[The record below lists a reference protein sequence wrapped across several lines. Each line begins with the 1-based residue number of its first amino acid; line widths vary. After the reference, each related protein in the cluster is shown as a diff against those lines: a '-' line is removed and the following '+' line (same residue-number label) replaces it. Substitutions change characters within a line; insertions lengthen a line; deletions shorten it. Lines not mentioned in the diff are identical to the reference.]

1 MHDRAGRTPGDRRGH
16 RCGRGVRHGAPALTR
31 TLGLVGTLVRDRFE
45 TDAGAVE
52 CWGGLGYGIAAAA
65 AARGDEWRIRPIVK
79 VGDDL
84 AEEARAHLSRVPHV
98 DARGVCVVPEPNNR
112 VTLRYV
118 DDAERVERLT
128 GGVPGWTID
137 ELGPHLEECDALL
150 VNFISGY
157 EAGLH
162 TCQTLRSDFDGPIHA
177 DLHSLFLGQESDGT
191 RVPRPLA
198 DFEAWVGCFDS
209 VQLNDVEAGLAT
221 DATRLDAGTA
231 EAFATRVT
239 LRGPDV
245 CTVTLGSAGACWA
258 ARSSE
263 QPSRWSMPRPDGARV
278 DSGSVTIRSP
288 RRGDPTGCGDVW
300 GAAFFTRTL
309 AGDPVPEAAEIA
321 TRLAARNVEHR
332 GAEGL
337 YTVLARE
344 VAL

>member
-1 MHDRAGRTPGDRRGH
+1 M
-16 RCGRGVRHGAPALTR
+16 
-31 TLGLVGTLVRDRFE
+31 
-45 TDAGAVE
+45 
-52 CWGGLGYGIAAAA
+52 
-65 AARGDEWRIRPIVK
+65 K

-98 DARGVCVVPEPNNR
+98 DLRGVCVVPEPNNR

-128 GGVPGWTID
+128 GGVPGWTLD

-157 EAGLH
+157 EARLH
-162 TCQTLRSDFDGPIHA
+162 TCQALRSDFDGPIHA

-191 RVPRPLA
+191 RVPRALA
-198 DFEAWVGCFDS
+198 DFDAWVRCFDS

-221 DATRLDAGTA
+221 DATRTQAPDPAVGGDVDPAVAEGLDRRTA

-239 LRGPDV
+239 VRGPDV
-245 CTVTLGSAGACWA
+245 CTVTLGSTGACWA
-258 ARSSE
+258 ARSAE
-263 QPSRWSMPRPDGARV
+263 QPSRWSTPRPDGARV

-309 AGDPVPEAAEIA
+309 AGDPVPAAAEIA

-337 YTVLARE
+337 YNVLARE